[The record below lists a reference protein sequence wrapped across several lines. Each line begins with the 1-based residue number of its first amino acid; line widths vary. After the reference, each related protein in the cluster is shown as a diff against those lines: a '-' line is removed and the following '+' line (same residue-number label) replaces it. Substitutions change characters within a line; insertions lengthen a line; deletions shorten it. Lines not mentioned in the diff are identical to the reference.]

1 MSHMQQFDQPSDAA
15 LRIDRDAVYSDHA
28 IRCILHQLPESLFV
42 TARRTG
48 ALRFSR
54 RGRQVF
60 YKGEW
65 VLEWLLSDSES
76 PPQTRGTA
84 NRSPA
89 DGRSP
94 SNGSWTS
101 EKAS

>member
-1 MSHMQQFDQPSDAA
+1 MAHVQHCDQSSDGA
-15 LRIDRDAVYSDHA
+15 LQIDRDAVYCDHA

-60 YKGEW
+60 YRGEW
-65 VLEWLLSDSES
+65 ILDWLLSDAES
-76 PPQTRGTA
+76 PPGEKRRG
-84 NRSPA
+84 
-89 DGRSP
+89 G
-94 SNGSWTS
+94 
-101 EKAS
+101 